1 MEDVIFALIVLVIA
15 FVLTTA
21 IYFKFLGGDK

>member
-1 MEDVIFALIVLVIA
+1 LIVLVIA

-21 IYFKFLGGDK
+21 IYFKFLGGDKWIK